1 VVTSL
6 SYFIHHGISD
16 ITETFF
22 AGVQADQFDLHEH
35 RSLLQ
40 LQQDDA
46 EYTLLGDPTNK
57 QSKQITLLACK
68 GSKDE
73 VDKEGK
79 KLTNCFNGTFYS
91 NYVKT

>member
-1 VVTSL
+1 MVTSL
-6 SYFIHHGISD
+6 SYFIHHGITD

-22 AGVQADQFDLHEH
+22 AGVQADQFDLPEHH

-46 EYTLLGDPTNK
+46 EYTLLGDPT
-57 QSKQITLLACK
+57 SKQPKTTLLACK

-73 VDKEGK
+73 VDTKG
-79 KLTNCFNGTFYS
+79 
-91 NYVKT
+91 